1 VSDFALFP
9 AHLGRIFY
17 LVFQSIRERR
27 NFMKKVL
34 TVSLACLMLLCS
46 LFFVT
51 SCIGGESE
59 TELTFTF
66 EVVHL
71 DGTQKTFEVKT
82 YKTML
87 GDALVEKG
95 YISGHQS
102 QYGLTVETVDGE
114 TLDWNTSGAYW
125 ALYQNGEYSPTGV
138 DLTKIVDGATYS
150 FKAEKMSW

>member
-1 VSDFALFP
+1 MK
-9 AHLGRIFY
+9 RI
-17 LVFQSIRERR
+17 
-27 NFMKKVL
+27 L
-34 TVSLACLMLLCS
+34 TVSVACLLLVCS

-51 SCIGGESE
+51 SCFDKESD
-59 TELTFTF
+59 TELSFTF

-71 DGTQKTFEVKT
+71 DGTTKTFEVKT

-95 YISGHQS
+95 YISGYQS

-114 TLDWNTSGAYW
+114 TLDWDTSSAYW

>member
-1 VSDFALFP
+1 MK
-9 AHLGRIFY
+9 RI
-17 LVFQSIRERR
+17 
-27 NFMKKVL
+27 L
-34 TVSLACLMLLCS
+34 TVSIACLMLLCS

-59 TELTFTF
+59 TELNFTF
-66 EVVHL
+66 KVVHL

-87 GDALVEKG
+87 GDALTEKG
-95 YISGHQS
+95 YISGYQS

-114 TLDWNTSGAYW
+114 TLDWETSGAYW

-138 DLTKIVDGATYS
+138 SLTKIEDGATYT
-150 FKAEKMSW
+150 FKAEKM